1 MRVRGR
7 AKSLQD
13 TSFLSDKMGKEEEA
27 YIMCF
32 PSASFSRQLSCAIV
46 ARRRKERANFDSV
59 CAEGQRHQSNH
70 LQCSLLLK
78 HLKSRDLKSGI
89 CSNALSG
96 SEAGCQLSGG
106 EIKGSSSAAVAYRHL
121 FILHSKNLEKREA
134 MRPRGEGSEY
144 GSLCFW
150 GE

>member
-7 AKSLQD
+7 EKSLQD

-46 ARRRKERANFDSV
+46 AQRRKERANFDSV

-89 CSNALSG
+89 CSNAFSG
-96 SEAGCQLSGG
+96 SEAGCQPSGG
-106 EIKGSSSAAVAYRHL
+106 EIKGSSSAAVAYHT
-121 FILHSKNLEKREA
+121 STEQ
-134 MRPRGEGSEY
+134 PRACVKYS
-144 GSLCFW
+144 
-150 GE
+150 

>member
-1 MRVRGR
+1 MLLLLGE
-7 AKSLQD
+7 
-13 TSFLSDKMGKEEEA
+13 GK
-27 YIMCF
+27 
-32 PSASFSRQLSCAIV
+32 
-46 ARRRKERANFDSV
+46 KANFDSV

-134 MRPRGEGSEY
+134 MRPRGESSEY
-144 GSLCFW
+144 
-150 GE
+150 